1 LSTTDHPS
9 GEIVSIAPRDE
20 EEDRPYPATTIHQH
34 TFAVSSSILDILI
47 SQCRHL
53 TTHPF
58 RGSTMAFATGH
69 IPFKAKLVDL
79 ITILGG
85 TIVDKSSIYPVPMGG
100 QGDGGEGR
108 YFIYPV
114 GRGGAR
120 RRADRVDHV
129 DHVDILGFLDLVAE
143 RLSGGTSSIGR

>member
-1 LSTTDHPS
+1 LSTNDQPS
-9 GEIVSIAPRDE
+9 GEDSSFAPRDE

-47 SQCRHL
+47 SQTRHL
-53 TTHPF
+53 STHPF

-69 IPFKAKLVDL
+69 IPFKARLVDL

-85 TIVDKSSIYPVPMGG
+85 TIADKSSIYPVPMGG
-100 QGDGGEGR
+100 HGDGGEGR
-108 YFIYPV
+108 YLIYPV
-114 GRGGAR
+114 GRGGTR
-120 RRADRVDHV
+120 RRTDRVNHV

-143 RLSGGTSSIGR
+143 RLSGGTFGFGQ